1 MAAPRL
7 ERFPVQMT
15 HNHHL
20 VEVVHAG
27 AAEGAVGDRETRWL
41 DDVRFDTETGGKPQ
55 DSPGVL
61 GDVGLEQRD
70 PHDTLPL
77 NRPHQFRARCPHPG

>member
-1 MAAPRL
+1 
-7 ERFPVQMT
+7 MT

-20 VEVVHAG
+20 IEVVHAG
-27 AAEGAVGDRETRWL
+27 AAEGAVGDREARRL

-55 DSPGVL
+55 DGPGVL

-70 PHDTLPL
+70 PHDTLPAEPTASIPGAL
-77 NRPHQFRARCPHPG
+77 THARDRSHGPPIT